1 MKMRIGGRENVF
13 HAVGKECAIPSGLG
27 ESRVG
32 LMYFFYGMDVANVD
46 LVEAGSNDR
55 AFIRHMS
62 AIYSEGVGPFL
73 RLSIS

>member
-1 MKMRIGGRENVF
+1 
-13 HAVGKECAIPSGLG
+13 
-27 ESRVG
+27 
-32 LMYFFYGMDVANVD
+32 MYFFYGMDVANVD